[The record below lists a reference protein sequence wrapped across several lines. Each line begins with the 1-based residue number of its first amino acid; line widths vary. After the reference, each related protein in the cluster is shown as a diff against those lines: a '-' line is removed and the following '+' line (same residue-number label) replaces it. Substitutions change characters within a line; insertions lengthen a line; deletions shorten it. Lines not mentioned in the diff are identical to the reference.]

1 VTTRNAS
8 QIASHYQKY
17 SIRQA
22 KLRRNECK
30 RPSIHD
36 INHDTPGASDCAE
49 EKPATAT
56 GEDETG
62 MTDDEFANEDEVAV
76 AELFSGEDGHGTVIT
91 NT

>member
-17 SIRQA
+17 TIRQA

-36 INHDTPGASDCAE
+36 INHDTPGASECGDEKAATTAGEAE
-49 EKPATAT
+49 S
-56 GEDETG
+56 G
-62 MTDDEFANEDEVAV
+62 MTDDELADEDEDLVG
-76 AELFSGEDGHGTVIT
+76 ELFSGEDGHGTTIT
-91 NT
+91 NK